1 LAVKTP
7 VLESHININII
18 IKVNLRKI
26 MNKLNKI
33 LVLAM
38 FSMASLVSNV
48 SADSSIFAGPYVAIQ
63 ASVVGV
69 EVDGSHTDSTLDTK
83 KTTNATPGM
92 VGNMGSAQVGFNQA
106 LSELAFITAGLTYT
120 PTGDAKFA
128 AKSLGGTVASFD
140 LTLSDIKEVFIEPSF
155 MVTSNA
161 AVFLHLGMSE
171 ADISVKGSDV
181 TNKTTTLDGQTIA
194 LGLKLVTD
202 TNVFIKA
209 EGGMTTFDNLKV
221 TGILDGDGG
230 STATAKGDPTVA
242 FGTVSVGYKF

>member
-1 LAVKTP
+1 
-7 VLESHININII
+7 
-18 IKVNLRKI
+18 

-69 EVDGSHTDSTLDTK
+69 EVDGTHTDNTLDTK
-83 KTTNATPGM
+83 KKTNATPGM
-92 VGNMGSAQVGFNQA
+92 VGNMGSVQIGYNKAISDV
-106 LSELAFITAGLTYT
+106 AFITAGITHT

-128 AKSLGGTVASFD
+128 AKSLGGTVAKFD
-140 LTLSDIKEVFIEPSF
+140 LVLSDIQEVFIEPSF
-155 MVTSNA
+155 MVGSNA

-171 ADISVKGSDV
+171 ADISVKGTNV
-181 TNKTTTLDGQTIA
+181 TNKTTSLDGQTVA
-194 LGLKLVTD
+194 LGLKMVTD

-209 EGGMTTFDNLKV
+209 EGGMTSFDSLKV

-230 STATAKGDPTVA
+230 TTATATGDPTVA
-242 FGTVSVGYKF
+242 FGTISVGYKF